1 MELNR
6 LYRRIL
12 REQKKPAT
20 ASGQATGGGSLMSA
34 SA

>member
-12 REQKKPAT
+12 REQKKPAEADAQQT
-20 ASGQATGGGSLMSA
+20 GQLEDVHR
-34 SA
+34 